1 MRILLLML
9 PLVVLSAC
17 AGRPDDTMSDIAL
30 ANATGS
36 ICDANP
42 AAVTAR
48 GTVGYSWDCGSKS
61 LVAMS
66 SLAYTPYFNY

>member
-1 MRILLLML
+1 MRLML
-9 PLVVLSAC
+9 LIAPLALLAGC
-17 AGRPDDTMSDIAL
+17 AGQPNATMSDIAL

-42 AAVTAR
+42 ATVTAH
-48 GTVGYSWDCGSKS
+48 GTLGYSWDCDSKS

-66 SLAYTPYFNY
+66 SLAYTPYFDN